1 MKKSHTCEESGNHL
15 RISVW
20 NLLINKKHNYLLKKL
35 LKWANKKCK
44 NFNIYTVYFF
54 KKNKEKH
61 LDLDKLFF
69 YICAPKNLDMIY
81 SSWYIECD
89 RLKLVIVTPC
99 YCHVTHA
106 FQSESTLYSCLNVK
120 EPLAWS
126 RRKIW
131 SLSDCNWTETEPR
144 TT

>member
-1 MKKSHTCEESGNHL
+1 MKDYNLVKKSHTCEESGNHL

-69 YICAPKNLDMIY
+69 YICAPKK
-81 SSWYIECD
+81 SWYDLQFLIYRVRQTEIGNCD
-89 RLKLVIVTPC
+89 SVLVMSRTHFRVNLHSIVVWMSRNPLLE
-99 YCHVTHA
+99 A
-106 FQSESTLYSCLNVK
+106 GAKSEV
-120 EPLAWS
+120 
-126 RRKIW
+126 
-131 SLSDCNWTETEPR
+131 
-144 TT
+144 